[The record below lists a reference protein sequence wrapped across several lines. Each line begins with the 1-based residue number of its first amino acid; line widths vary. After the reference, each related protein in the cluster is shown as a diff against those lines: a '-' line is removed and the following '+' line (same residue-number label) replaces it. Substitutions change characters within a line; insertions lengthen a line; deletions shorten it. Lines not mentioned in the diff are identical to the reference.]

1 MPTLS
6 LLLLSIMYFLTARF
20 GMAVFALQPSNIT
33 LLWLPAGIGLVMVL
47 TEKNRALIWIAA
59 ASFFANWQGMQ
70 QTELFT
76 SILHTLISAIADT
89 LAPWLSAVLL
99 QKQLPSGLQRATD
112 LFRFVFY
119 VCFLPTLCSGIIIV
133 SNLVLGA
140 YLKIDQYFI
149 FLAKII
155 AADSLGILLIYPLY
169 ADWRTSVDRQQHW
182 SNASWSNLLFIG
194 LALGG
199 VWLAFHGLAGAL
211 YILPAT
217 ALFLAYR
224 VKAVTVS
231 ALLLS
236 ATILLLTLSAQNLGP
251 FSIANQDQGHFLLI
265 SFILFTTLATQ
276 SVSIQ
281 QRQLDL
287 SLASS
292 ESWQQKA
299 IHDTLTGLH
308 NRAYFENIL
317 ADEWQRFRKFDRPF
331 VVAMLDI
338 DHFKSVND
346 VHGHAAGDQV
356 LRLLATTLPHS
367 LRQIDIICRYGGE
380 EFALLLPGAN
390 IDEAKIIL
398 ERVRQT
404 IQSLAI
410 PVENKML
417 SITVSIGAT
426 TSKHGMQDQHELIKA
441 ADIQLYRAKDFGRN
455 RVECEDT
462 SIA

>member
-59 ASFFANWQGMQ
+59 ASFLANWQGMQ
-70 QTELFT
+70 QADFFT
-76 SILHTLISAIADT
+76 GNLHTAISAIADALT
-89 LAPWLSAVLL
+89 PWLSATVL
-99 QKQLPSGLQRATD
+99 QKQFRGGLQRATD
-112 LFRFVFY
+112 LFKFMFY
-119 VCFLPTLCSGIIIV
+119 VCFLPTLCSGVIIV
-133 SNLVLGA
+133 SNLVLGS
-140 YLKIDQYFI
+140 YLKLDQYFI

-169 ADWRTSVDRQQHW
+169 ADWRSSVERQQHW
-182 SNASWSNLLFIG
+182 SNASWSNLVLIG

-199 VWLAFHGLAGAL
+199 VWLAFHGLAGAI

-236 ATILLLTLSAQNLGP
+236 ATVLLLTLSTKNLGP
-251 FSIANQDQGHFLLI
+251 FLIANQDQGHFLLV

-287 SLASS
+287 SLAIS

-317 ADEWQRFRKFDRPF
+317 ADEWQRFGKFDRPF

-367 LRQIDIICRYGGE
+367 LRQIDTVCRYGGE
-380 EFALLLPGAN
+380 EFALLLPGTS

-398 ERVRQT
+398 ERLRLT
-404 IQSLAI
+404 IQSLVI
-410 PVENKML
+410 PFESKNL
-417 SITVSIGAT
+417 QITVSIGVA
-426 TSKHGMQDQHELIKA
+426 TSKHDMEDQNELIMV
-441 ADIQLYRAKDFGRN
+441 ADRQLYRAKDLGRN
-455 RVECEDT
+455 RVECKD
-462 SIA
+462 S